1 MSNKFDPITPIFV
14 MPNLEDR
21 LVKFI
26 QDYVHKSGFE
36 NVVIGVSGGLDSAVV
51 ATLCVK
57 ALGAE
62 HVHGLLLPYGLS
74 ISDNFV
80 DSENLCKHLKIS
92 YDVVNI
98 TPLID
103 MYFDRFPTS
112 NKVQFGNKCARERM
126 AILYDFSVRHNAL
139 VAGTSNK
146 SEMMIGYFTQYGDGA
161 AAFEPIGDLY
171 KTEVFELA
179 KQLGVPE
186 AIINKKPTADLW
198 PGQTDEGEIGL
209 SYADL
214 DIILFSLEKMA
225 NDNMA
230 IGYME
235 AQIATLEGFVQD
247 ARITRD
253 GLTIINTKSQI
264 KEMKK
269 EIEKAKLEMNEI
281 YEHYSKATVE
291 MVEKKIKNSQF
302 KRELPPIAKVR

>member
-1 MSNKFDPITPIFV
+1 MNNKFDPITPVFV
-14 MPNLEDR
+14 MPNLETR

-26 QDYVHKSGFE
+26 QDYVHKNGFE

-74 ISDNFV
+74 ISENFL

-92 YDVVNI
+92 YDVINI

-103 MYFDRFPTS
+103 MYFDRFPTDS
-112 NKVQFGNKCARERM
+112 KVQFGNKCARERM

-161 AAFEPIGDLY
+161 AAFEPIADLY

-179 KQLGVPE
+179 KQLGVPK
-186 AIINKKPTADLW
+186 AIIDKKPTADLW

-214 DIILFSLEKMA
+214 DKILFSLEKME
-225 NDNMA
+225 NDLA
-230 IGYME
+230 AVGYLE
-235 AQIATLEGFVQD
+235 AQIGTLEGFVND
-247 ARITRD
+247 ARIMRD

-264 KEMKK
+264 KELKK
-269 EIEKAKLEMNEI
+269 EIEKANREMNI
-281 YEHYSKATVE
+281 VYEHYSKATVD
-291 MVEKKIKNSQF
+291 MVKDKIRKSQF
-302 KRELPPIAKVR
+302 KRELPSIAKVR